1 MVPSGEDTFIPYN
14 DSHRSFNPSLSVSA
28 RCGSV
33 PNSASCSFVRPSRS
47 GSPYFPCSG
56 SGHESL
62 SLEISASSAV
72 VVEPVSSSRVSDSP
86 LSRGFNP
93 CSTSQPSL
101 MPSLSV
107 SGSSG
112 LVPYCDSRTSGR
124 PSSSRSVASPED
136 TSSPNRLSSAAL
148 SNSPIPSEVW

>member
-1 MVPSGEDTFIPYN
+1 M

-33 PNSASCSFVRPSRS
+33 PSSASCSFVRPSRS

-62 SLEISASSAV
+62 SFEISASSAV
-72 VVEPVSSSRVSDSP
+72 VVEPVSSSSNSDSP
-86 LSRGFNP
+86 LSRGLRP
-93 CSTSQPSL
+93 WSTSHPSL

-107 SGSSG
+107 SSSCGS
-112 LVPYCDSRTSGR
+112 VPYCASRTSGR
-124 PSSSRSVASPED
+124 PSPSKSRASPED
-136 TSSPNRLSSAAL
+136 TSSPNKSSSAAL